1 MKKEKKSVTE
11 VLINHLMFQEQ
22 WYKENIAPI
31 DKEEKILNEE
41 LNKELMLLNKIHLA
55 LNWII
60 IKGNFTPN
68 QLKIIS
74 ETLYEYLTPNL
85 KKKDIQEKLLK
96 NGEDPILA
104 SKKEI

>member
-41 LNKELMLLNKIHLA
+41 LNKELMLLNKIHSA

-68 QLKIIS
+68 QVKIIS

-85 KKKDIQEKLLK
+85 KKKDIQKKLLK

-104 SKKEI
+104 SKKKI